1 MQFPYLT
8 TLLLAAAC
16 GAAHPALAQQPA
28 VASPAAAPAAP
39 TRVYKPVYLFNSHIV
54 FSDSALRLI
63 KPANIIALR
72 VYKGSDTPARWRSLA
87 EHGLLAFT
95 LPPSFRPRSR
105 SLAAIRRRLKVRGP
119 VRFELDEL
127 PLEDTTLR
135 IATVDIAGLD
145 VTPSLAAG
153 GRTVINIRLVRLT
166 PRPHTYP
173 PGTIFVRGAAAL

>member
-28 VASPAAAPAAP
+28 VASPAPAPASLARGHMP
-39 TRVYKPVYLFNSHIV
+39 IFLLNSHIV
-54 FSDSALRLI
+54 LGDSIMRII
-63 KPANIIALR
+63 KPTKISSIM
-72 VYKGSDTPARWRSLA
+72 VYKGGDTPAHLRSLA
-87 EHGLLAFT
+87 EHGIIDIAM
-95 LPPSFRPRSR
+95 PSSFKLRSR

-145 VTPSLAAG
+145 VTPPLAAG
-153 GRTVINIRLVRLT
+153 GHTVINIRLVRLK
-166 PRPHTYP
+166 PRPHAYP
-173 PGTIFVRGAAAL
+173 PGTIFVRGAAL